1 MQSCHAACLPGD
13 GTRLRTWRE
22 VPFPDILCVEKKK
35 KEEENHTPIF
45 FENHFQSA
53 GRYSVNFVLQRFVA
67 SYKFGSC
74 PAINLRRELSLR
86 PSGELEIKC
95 ERQDQECTD
104 ELEKLVTGFLDA
116 G

>member
-1 MQSCHAACLPGD
+1 MCGK
-13 GTRLRTWRE
+13 E
-22 VPFPDILCVEKKK
+22 EKKRA
-35 KEEENHTPIF
+35 EENHAPIF

-53 GRYSVNFVLQRFVA
+53 GRYSVNLVLQRFVA

-104 ELEKLVTGFLDA
+104 ELEKLVTGVLDA